1 MALVI
6 VLNTIA
12 LIMATKM
19 VIIKVIITA
28 LIATCV
34 LRTLRSETA

>member
-1 MALVI
+1 MALIIILI
-6 VLNTIA
+6 VKVF
-12 LIMATKM
+12 IMATKM
-19 VIIKVIITA
+19 VIIEVILMA

>member
-6 VLNTIA
+6 VLIIMA
-12 LIMATKM
+12 FIMATKM
-19 VIIKVIITA
+19 VIIKVRLMA

-34 LRTLRSETA
+34 LRTLRFETA

>member
-6 VLNTIA
+6 VLMIMA
-12 LIMATKM
+12 FIMATQM
-19 VIIKVIITA
+19 FIMTVITMA